1 MQRRSL
7 AEGGGDRRAVRRGDT
22 EESLSQQSAPRD
34 CMSHYQ
40 TCLAT
45 GVYVILSFLLGRQ
58 GRDRG
63 REVTVCSAEIKTP
76 ALGIVGFLPHSIIS
90 SWEDLSARSW
100 MTAFPQLRARCWFY
114 FCNLKPCLEGKGH
127 LGGECA
133 EASLGLAAAPWAWV
147 GHGLDAQKRV

>member
-45 GVYVILSFLLGRQ
+45 SVYVILSFLPGRQ
-58 GRDRG
+58 ARDRG

-76 ALGIVGFLPHSIIS
+76 APGIVGFCPHSIIS

-100 MTAFPQLRARCWFY
+100 MTAFPQLRTRCWFCFY
-114 FCNLKPCLEGKGH
+114 NLKPCMEGKGH
-127 LGGECA
+127 LGRECA
-133 EASLGLAAAPWAWV
+133 EASRACGGSLGSGRAWA
-147 GHGLDAQKRV
+147 